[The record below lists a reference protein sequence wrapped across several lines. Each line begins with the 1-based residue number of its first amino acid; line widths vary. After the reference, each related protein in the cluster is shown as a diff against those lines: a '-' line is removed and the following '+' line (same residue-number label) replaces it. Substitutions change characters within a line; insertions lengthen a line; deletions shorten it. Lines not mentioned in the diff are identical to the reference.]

1 MADNSTLVSETGR
14 SLLAD
19 SSALD
24 SKITEISKENVFP
37 VSVLDAEGN
46 GRSLILNHYVFSMT
60 DDFVGVW

>member
-1 MADNSTLVSETGR
+1 MTDNSTLVSETGR

-24 SKITEISKENVFP
+24 SKITESSKENVYP

-46 GRSLILNHYVFSMT
+46 E
-60 DDFVGVW
+60 